1 MLQTFDTANMSWN
14 SDKKIFTFNMKMM
27 ILIFFASSRDDDLD
41 FCDIDSI
48 AYQEIVMATGT
59 YTINIIN

>member
-48 AYQEIVMATGT
+48 ALSRNCYGKR
-59 YTINIIN
+59 YTINLIN

>member
-14 SDKKIFTFNMKMM
+14 SDKKIFTFNVKMM

-48 AYQEIVMATGT
+48 KDSIAYQG
-59 YTINIIN
+59 IIQVTSIP

>member
-1 MLQTFDTANMSWN
+1 MLLQTFDTANMSWN

-48 AYQEIVMATGT
+48 AYQEIVMVTG
-59 YTINIIN
+59 IQVNLC